1 MISKYLRSHL
11 IFVLFLSLVFAD
23 EDGKNT
29 VEGTVSSKEKGLP
42 LQGANVELVGNG
54 NKQYGATTDADGGFV
69 IDDVGDGTSGGFPVG
84 APLPTCGAA
93 FVVRIK
99 FGATTGVLKAN
110 FFTPIKTV

>member
-42 LQGANVELVGNG
+42 LQGANVELVGND
-54 NKQYGATTDADGGFV
+54 NQQYGATTDADGGFV
-69 IDDVGDGTSGGFPVG
+69 IDDVGDGNYKVSISFIGFED
-84 APLPTCGAA
+84 
-93 FVVRIK
+93 FV
-99 FGATTGVLKAN
+99 
-110 FFTPIKTV
+110 